1 MSEYMRDLFAKKRAT
16 CGSGPVARAKKLSTQ
31 PLALSNV

>member
-16 CGSGPVARAKKLSTQ
+16 CGSGPVARAKLSTQ